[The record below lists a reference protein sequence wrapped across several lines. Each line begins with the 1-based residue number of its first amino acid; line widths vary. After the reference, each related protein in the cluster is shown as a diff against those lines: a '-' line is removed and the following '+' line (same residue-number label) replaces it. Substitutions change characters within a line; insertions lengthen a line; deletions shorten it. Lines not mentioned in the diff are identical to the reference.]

1 MGELLP
7 YYALFY
13 AFGLLLMALF
23 VRLFWSKKKEND
35 INRICLLYTSPSPR
49 DATLSRMAGSA

>member
-35 INRICLLYTSPSPR
+35 INSCLLYTS
-49 DATLSRMAGSA
+49 DAADE

>member
-35 INRICLLYTSPSPR
+35 INRIKVNNVFK
-49 DATLSRMAGSA
+49 DFILSKY

>member
-1 MGELLP
+1 MAELLP

-23 VRLFWSKKKEND
+23 VRLFWSKKKQNEITRFNKD
-35 INRICLLYTSPSPR
+35 K
-49 DATLSRMAGSA
+49 

>member
-35 INRICLLYTSPSPR
+35 INRIITVSYTHL
-49 DATLSRMAGSA
+49 TLPTKA

>member
-35 INRICLLYTSPSPR
+35 INKIIKKK
-49 DATLSRMAGSA
+49 